1 MIPERVINDI
11 RDRTDIVQII
21 GSVLDLKRS
30 GRNFKALCPFH
41 SEKTPSF
48 MVSPDKQIYH
58 CFGCG
63 KGGNAFNFI
72 MDYEGVGFVEAVRKL
87 AKDAG
92 VDVERYLAGGEARE
106 RLEPYYRAIEFAA
119 GFYRTMLRE
128 GEGSAHAR
136 TYLADRGIDD
146 ELVESF
152 GIGFAPPGW
161 EHLHRAATGAGI
173 SIDLLLEL
181 NLVIRSRGGS
191 GIRDYFRNRIIYPIS
206 TMSNRIVGL
215 AGRVLDDSE
224 PKYLNTTESKIYS
237 KGKIL
242 YGLNSSRDE
251 IRKIGSAILVEGY
264 MDYLMLWKK
273 GIRNICAVCGTS
285 LTEDQ
290 ARLLARYA
298 NRVYII
304 NDGDRAGLRAA
315 VRASDQLIVQGL
327 ESRIVVLPEGE
338 DPDSYVVKEGA
349 GALSDLMRSAP
360 DYFTYLREEAE
371 RGSRKT
377 YRKNQVIQ
385 HLLGTVSRVDDGVKR
400 DLYIQELSRL
410 FDVPVQTL
418 RSGLKKPFTRRE
430 SGEGP
435 PEPEADSRRR
445 KYQKMLFRLALES
458 DRFAGE
464 IITKL
469 DEEDLEGLQFRSI
482 YKALSTALSNEID
495 VGRLDTLADEGDSE
509 FAKLFSEI
517 VLMDPPPGPA
527 EEFIEDTVLWLK
539 KMSLRD
545 ELGLLKKRLG
555 ELKALSGD
563 RADEEMEIAEAYRKI
578 SRELKRMGLKE
589 EKHIDGSR
597 QD

>member
-41 SEKTPSF
+41 PEKTPSF

-87 AKDAG
+87 ARDAG
-92 VDVERYLAGGEARE
+92 VEVERYLSGGEARE
-106 RLEPYYRAIEFAA
+106 RLEPYYRAVEFASQYY
-119 GFYRTMLRE
+119 GRMLKE
-128 GEGSAHAR
+128 GEGAEVAR
-136 TYLADRGIDD
+136 AYLADREVDD
-146 ELVESF
+146 ELIESF

-161 EHLHRAATGAGI
+161 ENLHRAATGAGI
-173 SIDLLLEL
+173 SIELLLEL
-181 NLVIRSRGGS
+181 NLVMRSRGGS
-191 GIRDYFRNRIIYPIS
+191 GYRDYFRNRIIFPIS
-206 TMSNRIVGL
+206 TISNRIVGL
-215 AGRVLDDSE
+215 AGRVLDGSE

-237 KGKIL
+237 KGRIL
-242 YGLNSSRDE
+242 YGLNSSRDD

-264 MDYLMLWKK
+264 MDYIMLWKK

-304 NDGDRAGLRAA
+304 NDGDRAGMRAA

-327 ESRIVVLPEGE
+327 ETRIVVLPEGE

-349 GALSDLMRSAP
+349 GALGDLMRSAP

-371 RGSRKT
+371 KGNRKT

-385 HLLGTVSRVDDGVKR
+385 HILGTVSRVDDGVKR
-400 DLYIQELSRL
+400 DLYIQELSQL
-410 FDVPVQTL
+410 FDVPAQTL
-418 RSGLKKPFTRRE
+418 RAGLKKPSTRRE
-430 SGEGP
+430 SEERVPEGE
-435 PEPEADSRRR
+435 SRRQ
-445 KYQKMLFRLALES
+445 KYQKMLFRLGLEG
-458 DRFAGE
+458 DRFARE
-464 IITKL
+464 IVDKL
-469 DEEDLEGLQFRSI
+469 DEEDIEGVQFRSI
-482 YKALSTALSNEID
+482 YKALGKALSNEID
-495 VGRLDTLADEGDSE
+495 VARLDTLADEGDSE
-509 FAKLFSEI
+509 FTKLFSEI
-517 VLMDPPPGPA
+517 ALMDPPPGPP
-527 EEFIEDTVLWLK
+527 EDFIEDTVLWLK

-555 ELKALSGD
+555 ELKSQSGGRTD
-563 RADEEMEIAEAYRKI
+563 NEEMEIAEAYRKI
-578 SRELKRMGLKE
+578 SRELKKMGLKE
-589 EKHIDGSR
+589 ENHIDGSR

>member
-1 MIPERVINDI
+1 MIPERVINEI
-11 RDRTDIVQII
+11 RDRTDIVQIV

-41 SEKTPSF
+41 AEKTPSF

-92 VDVERYLAGGEARE
+92 VEVERYLSGGEARE
-106 RLEPYYRAIEFAA
+106 RLEPYYRAVEFATQ
-119 GFYRTMLRE
+119 FYRKMLQE
-128 GEGSAHAR
+128 GEGSAQAR

-161 EHLHRAATGAGI
+161 ENLHREATEDGI
-173 SIDLLLEL
+173 SIELLLEL

-191 GIRDYFRNRIIYPIS
+191 GYRDYFRNRIIFPIS
-206 TMSNRIVGL
+206 TISNRIVGL
-215 AGRVLDDSE
+215 AGRVLDGSE

-237 KGKIL
+237 KGRIL
-242 YGLNSSRDE
+242 YGLNSSRDD
-251 IRKIGSAILVEGY
+251 IRKIGSAIIVEGY
-264 MDYLMLWKK
+264 MDYLMLWKN

-304 NDGDRAGLRAA
+304 NDGDRAGMRAA

-377 YRKNQVIQ
+377 HRKNQVIQ

-418 RSGLKKPFTRRE
+418 RAGLKKPSTRRE
-430 SGEGP
+430 SGESVAAG
-435 PEPEADSRRR
+435 ESRRQ
-445 KYQKMLFRLALES
+445 KYQKMLFRLGLES
-458 DRFAGE
+458 DRFARE
-464 IITKL
+464 IVDKL
-469 DEEDLEGLQFRSI
+469 DEEDIEGLQFRSI
-482 YKALSTALSNEID
+482 YKALGNALSNEID
-495 VGRLDTLADEGDSE
+495 VARLDNLAEEGDSE

-517 VLMDPPPGPA
+517 ALMDPPPGPP
-527 EEFIEDTVLWLK
+527 ENFIEDTVLWLK

-555 ELKALSGD
+555 ELKSQSGG
-563 RADEEMEIAEAYRKI
+563 RADDEEMEIAEAYRKI
-578 SRELKRMGLKE
+578 SRELKKMGLKE
-589 EKHIDGSR
+589 ENHIDGSR